1 VRASGRWSGGRA
13 GEVVEA
19 QHFDQQRRRLLGLV
33 GRSSQRLNC
42 FCARRV
48 VLSMLA
54 MPCSNSAVS
63 SPSVTKA
70 IWLRRSA
77 SRLLT
82 GVAESISTRV
92 LTPSG

>member
-1 VRASGRWSGGRA
+1 
-13 GEVVEA
+13 
-19 QHFDQQRRRLLGLV
+19 L
-33 GRSSQRLNC
+33 
-42 FCARRV
+42 RV
-48 VLSMLA
+48 VLLDA
-54 MPCSNSAVS
+54 GDAVLGSAVS

-82 GVAESISTRV
+82 GVADSISTRV